1 MNKILPKILWILA
14 ILLNHSLTPH
24 TVKFIRDPSPLY
36 EPWLNPAVCSQA
48 AKEFQTHRAYTV
60 HSLPLTHKQ
69 KRLSNQQVQI
79 LLRCSLPN
87 AQMPHLVRGSE
98 REEKEMKKGDA
109 DWLRGVSFPL
119 HCLVNQLTCS
129 QRSLCERTLA
139 VGQSDPRACLSPGG
153 KWCPWYAASS
163 RMHRQTGRLPAGP
176 LSFFLSLLL
185 SFSFSLENAQPH
197 FTEGKITWLA
207 PSQRTCLPQHH
218 LFI

>member
-1 MNKILPKILWILA
+1 MHMKFYLYWIKYCLKHCEYGHPFKSLSNSTHGQVHPWPFTPVWTTA
-14 ILLNHSLTPH
+14 QPCCLLS
-24 TVKFIRDPSPLY
+24 S
-36 EPWLNPAVCSQA
+36 SQ
-48 AKEFQTHRAYTV
+48 KNSKPTGLRQC
-60 HSLPLTHKQ
+60 SLPLTHKH

-79 LLRCSLPN
+79 LPHCSLPN
-87 AQMPHLVRGSE
+87 AQMPHLVKGSK

-109 DWLRGVSFPL
+109 DWLRGVSLPL

-176 LSFFLSLLL
+176 LSFFLSFFLPL
-185 SFSFSLENAQPH
+185 SRKCPTSLHWGENYLTGP
-197 FTEGKITWLA
+197 
-207 PSQRTCLPQHH
+207 
-218 LFI
+218 

>member
-1 MNKILPKILWILA
+1 MTLHPCANHGSTLLFALKQPKNSKPTGLTQC
-14 ILLNHSLTPH
+14 SL
-24 TVKFIRDPSPLY
+24 S
-36 EPWLNPAVCSQA
+36 
-48 AKEFQTHRAYTV
+48 
-60 HSLPLTHKQ
+60 LTHKQ

-79 LLRCSLPN
+79 LPRCSLPN

-176 LSFFLSLLL
+176 LSFFLSFFL
-185 SFSFSLENAQPH
+185 SPSLSKMPNLTSLRGKLPDWPSARGPACPSTTYLFNSVPLPLPLHALTPTVCQLQH
-197 FTEGKITWLA
+197 THNTE
-207 PSQRTCLPQHH
+207 
-218 LFI
+218 